1 MTIPGYDIDYLLP
14 LLSASLDG
22 VILTDIQGSIIE
34 FNPAAEAMFG
44 RQRNDVLGRPVGA
57 VVVPPKLR
65 PYHERAMARRIANP
79 ADTRNRQRFETEG
92 LRSDGSTFPV
102 ELTVTEI
109 VLPGDQRLMVAYL
122 RDITARM
129 QLRRSE
135 ERYRLAIRGANDGIF
150 EWDVEHGTAF
160 YSERLEEI
168 VGRKSKELANLTAWH
183 ANVHP
188 DDLAALQE
196 ETRKLLRGEIHHIV
210 MDYRI
215 TRSDGV
221 ERWVQVT
228 ATTERD
234 EQGRVLRVGG
244 SVGDITERKEADAEI
259 QRQREALYQSEKLS
273 ALGSLLAGVAH
284 ELNNPLSI
292 VVGQAQML
300 KDSAADTPFFER
312 ATKIET
318 AAARCAR
325 IARTFLAMAR
335 QRQPAR
341 RTVQLERIVE
351 DVLGL
356 LEYNLRS
363 AGIHVERRF
372 AASMPAIHADPD
384 QINQVLSNLIVN
396 AQQAMAA
403 QPEPRRILI
412 ELGVSSD
419 GQWAQARVSDN
430 GPGIP
435 ENLRRRVFEPFFTTK
450 PTGHGP
456 GSGTGIGLAV
466 SHGIATAHGGTLAA
480 SEANGTANGVGGA
493 CFTLR
498 LPLGGGPVATATKSL
513 DVSAPKLM
521 PGRTALV
528 VDDEDGVADLLAEI
542 LTGSGFEVTIA
553 EDGQTALNRLRSE
566 SFSVI
571 LTDLRMPGLDGPSL
585 FARLRAEKPALTQ
598 RFVFVTGDMLSPDVA
613 GFLRDSGQ
621 PCLEKPFAPDDVR
634 RAVAA
639 VMAPD

>member
-1 MTIPGYDIDYLLP
+1 MSPDYDIEHLRP

-34 FNPAAEAMFG
+34 FNQAAEQMFG
-44 RQRNDVLGRPVGA
+44 RQRAHVIGRPVGS
-57 VVVPPKLR
+57 VVVPPNLR
-65 PYHERAMARRIANP
+65 PYHERAMARRLRNP
-79 ADTRNRQRFETEG
+79 ADTHNRQRFETDG
-92 LRSDGSTFPV
+92 MRADGSVFPV

-109 VLPGDQRLMVAYL
+109 ILPGGERLLVAYL

-129 QLRRSE
+129 QLRLSE

-168 VGRKSKELANLTAWH
+168 VGRKARDLPTIDAWH

-188 DDLAALQE
+188 DDLDVLKE
-196 ETRKLLRGEIHHIV
+196 ETRKLLRGDIDRIMME
-210 MDYRI
+210 YRI
-215 TRSDGV
+215 RRSDGT

-228 ATTERD
+228 AATVRNM
-234 EQGRVLRVGG
+234 QGRVLRVGG
-244 SVGDITERKEADAEI
+244 SIGDISERKQADVEI

-300 KDSAADTPFFER
+300 KDSASDTPFGER
-312 ATKIET
+312 ASKIEV
-318 AAARCAR
+318 AAVRCAR

-335 QRQPAR
+335 QRKPVR
-341 RTVQLERIVE
+341 RPVQLERIVE

-363 AGIHVERRF
+363 AGIAVERRF
-372 AASMPAIHADPD
+372 ASALPAIHADPD

-396 AQQAMAA
+396 AQQALAN
-403 QPEPRRILI
+403 QPEPRRIAVALSAVSGEWI
-412 ELGVSSD
+412 E
-419 GQWAQARVSDN
+419 ARVSDN

-435 ENLRRRVFEPFFTTK
+435 AHLRRRVFEPFFTTK
-450 PTGHGP
+450 SAGHGP
-456 GSGTGIGLAV
+456 GTGTGIGLAV
-466 SHGIATAHGGTLAA
+466 SHGIATAHGGTLETE
-480 SEANGTANGVGGA
+480 EAPDGGA
-493 CFTLR
+493 CFVLR
-498 LPLGGGPVATATKSL
+498 LPRGTA
-513 DVSAPKLM
+513 DM
-521 PGRTALV
+521 PPAAADLKTAMPQLAVGLTALV

-542 LTGSGFEVTIA
+542 LAGSGFEVTVA

-566 SFSVI
+566 NFSVI

-585 FARLRAEKPALTQ
+585 FARLRAERPALAQ
-598 RFVFVTGDMLSPDVA
+598 RIVFVTGDTLSPDVA
-613 GFLRDSGQ
+613 DFLRDSGQ
-621 PCLEKPFAPDDVR
+621 PCLEKPFVPDDVR
-634 RAVAA
+634 RAVMA
-639 VMAPD
+639 VMPQG